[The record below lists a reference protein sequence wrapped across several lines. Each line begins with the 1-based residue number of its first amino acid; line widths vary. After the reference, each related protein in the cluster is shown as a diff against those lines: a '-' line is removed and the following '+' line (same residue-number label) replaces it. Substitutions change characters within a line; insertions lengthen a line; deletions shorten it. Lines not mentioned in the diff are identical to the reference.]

1 VAQRGGVRSTTVS
14 WRGLRVASPV
24 VSGDAIG
31 DTSLTEEQ
39 LAAGLLLLVTL
50 QRLVELIIASRNTR
64 ALLAEGAYEV
74 GRGHYPAI
82 VFLHT
87 AWLVTLWAFLLLGLT
102 QLWPWAAIL
111 YLAVQA
117 LRVWTMASLGRY
129 WTTRVIVVP
138 HARLVKKGPYRL
150 LRHPNYLVVVLEIAL
165 LPLALG
171 SWPLALGFSIVNA
184 ILLAWRIRAENLS
197 LSSRR

>member
-1 VAQRGGVRSTTVS
+1 MFLTV
-14 WRGLRVASPV
+14 
-24 VSGDAIG
+24 D
-31 DTSLTEEQ
+31 Q
-39 LAAGLLLLVTL
+39 LLIAGLLLLATL
-50 QRLVELIIASRNTR
+50 QRLIELVIATRNTR

-87 AWLVTLWAFLLLGLT
+87 TWLAVLWAFFLFDLT
-102 QLWPWAAIL
+102 LFQPSAAIA
-111 YLAVQA
+111 YLLVQV
-117 LRVWTMASLGRY
+117 LRLWTLLSLGRY
-129 WTTRVIVVP
+129 WTARIIVVP
-138 HARLVKKGPYRL
+138 NAALVRKGPYRF

-184 ILLAWRIRAENLS
+184 IVLAWRIRIEETTLA
-197 LSSRR
+197 SRR